1 MTNKEKLSFLM
12 SLQARLSA
20 LESEVLAEIDE
31 NEPEADYDELDEHAK
46 DVLFMVEDRMNEIEV
61 SAGV

>member
-1 MTNKEKLSFLM
+1 MTTKEKLSFLM
-12 SLQARLSA
+12 SLKARLYT
-20 LESEVLAEIDE
+20 LEAELFAEIDE

>member
-1 MTNKEKLSFLM
+1 MTTKEKLSFLM
-12 SLQARLSA
+12 SLKARLDT
-20 LESEVLAEIDE
+20 LEAEVFAGIDE

-46 DVLFMVEDRMNEIEV
+46 DVLAEIEDKMNEIEV